1 MTLILVD
8 LNDFIKNRV
17 TACDSFIH
25 MLVLICVVLGALRSK
40 SGYTDAARIVI
51 LLLIGDYAA
60 AAACDHLR
68 TTRLLPIVRPQVL
81 LSRNYHVVPRC
92 IT

>member
-60 AAACDHLR
+60 AAACD
-68 TTRLLPIVRPQVL
+68 Q
-81 LSRNYHVVPRC
+81 
-92 IT
+92 

>member
-1 MTLILVD
+1 MTFILVD

-25 MLVLICVVLGALRSK
+25 MLVLICVLGALRSK

-60 AAACDHLR
+60 AAACDHVR

-81 LSRNYHVVPRC
+81 LSRN
-92 IT
+92 